1 VRLPEVG
8 LGGLQLKEWLRWLV
22 TGFVLVLIG
31 SYAWSHRHQVA
42 TPAKSAED
50 FDSLPKYAEQKQAGE
65 MVTYSGP
72 LADAMLRQKPGD
84 VVTLQPI
91 SSTVPQAGASSS
103 VSYGPVSFDHATND
117 TPVGTSKALLHK
129 TFNVENIVNLPFELP
144 AHASTPNLRGTY
156 RAFPQHNGNSQTGS
170 DEDAA
175 VEFMLLNQQQFADL
189 LNGRPGDALFSAD
202 AASNGEVNF
211 TMPPTFAQPAKYY
224 LVFRNS
230 AFRSGSRATG
240 KAVQADFRIDF

>member
-1 VRLPEVG
+1 
-8 LGGLQLKEWLRWLV
+8 LGGLQLKEWFRRLV
-22 TGFVLVLIG
+22 AGFVLALIG
-31 SYAWSHRHQVA
+31 WYAWSHRQHVA
-42 TPAKSAED
+42 IPANSTED
-50 FDSLPKYAEQKQAGE
+50 SDSLPKYAEQQQAGQ

-91 SSTVPQAGASSS
+91 SSAGSQGGPSPS
-103 VSYGPVSFDHATND
+103 VSHSPVSFDHASDD

-129 TFNVENIVNLPFELP
+129 TFHVENIVNLPFDLP

-156 RAFPQHNGNSQTGS
+156 RAFLQHNGNSQTGS

-230 AFRSGSRATG
+230 AFRNGSRAPG
-240 KAVQADFRIDF
+240 KAVQADFRVDF